1 MDAAEEFYNSYRIE
15 SEEKEL
21 ILYREEQQLFEVS
34 TKKKFLPQPKNQ
46 EKKVADKKVGIG
58 QS

>member
-34 TKKKFLPQPKNQ
+34 PKKKFFAST
-46 EKKVADKKVGIG
+46 EKPGKE
-58 QS
+58 SRW